1 MRKPAAALTTVPE
14 LLERARVLSAR
25 GRRILLGLTGPPGA
39 GKSTLA
45 RRLVDHVGDQAQLV
59 GMDGFHLAQSR
70 LADLGRLDRK
80 GAIDTF
86 DGAGFVSLVR
96 RLRDDSETVHA
107 PEFRR
112 EIEEAIAGAV
122 AVEPAV
128 RLVVIEGNYLLA
140 TQQPWHQLRG
150 LIDEIW
156 YVERDED
163 ERLANLIA
171 RHQAHGKS
179 ADEARRWAHGSD
191 QRNAALVATTR
202 SRADLVAHLTRRDD
216 GLPPSVTDL
225 RP

>member
-1 MRKPAAALTTVPE
+1 VREPAAALTTVPE
-14 LLERARVLSAR
+14 LLERAGILSAG
-25 GRRILLGLTGPPGA
+25 GRRILLGVTGPPGV

-45 RRLVDHVGDQAQLV
+45 RQLVDHVGEQAQLV

-86 DGAGFVSLVR
+86 DGGGFVSLVR

-156 YVERDED
+156 YVERDDE

-216 GLPPSVTDL
+216 GLPRLATDV